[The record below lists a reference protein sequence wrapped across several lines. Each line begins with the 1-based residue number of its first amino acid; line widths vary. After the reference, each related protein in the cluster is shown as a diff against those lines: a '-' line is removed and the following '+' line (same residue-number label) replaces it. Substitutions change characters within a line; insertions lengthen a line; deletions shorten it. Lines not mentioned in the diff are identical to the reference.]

1 MGGGAGTPPNSVY
14 SVTVTTLLS
23 RPLPGLARMRH
34 SLAILAVGFIVH
46 GPVRPVVRPDFPA
59 LVSQLSEGPGFFPS
73 DNLVS
78 NETSYLHVIGTLRER
93 GIKGGA
99 YVGVGPE
106 QGFSYIAEIRPE
118 IAFIVDIRRDNLLLH
133 LLLKAIFSSSANRLE
148 YLCLLFGRP
157 VPPDLHAWTD
167 RPLTDL
173 LGWIDSTPVSRPL
186 HERSH
191 RALMAKVT
199 SFGVPLSTE
208 DRATIRRFHDEFATT
223 GLELRYTN
231 RGRSFRPWFP
241 SIRDIYLATD
251 LTGAQVSYLATEDRW
266 RIVRAM
272 EREDLIIPV
281 VGDLAGPK
289 ALREIGRYLTE
300 TGRTVS
306 AFYLSNVESYLFR
319 GGTFPAFVA
328 NVKALP
334 TEPRSVLIR
343 SWFGRGAGQPAAPS
357 GHLSTQQVH
366 TVARFLQHVSIAGDQ
381 VSYWGVANDATVE
394 NPPVPPGR

>member
-1 MGGGAGTPPNSVY
+1 M
-14 SVTVTTLLS
+14 TTLPS
-23 RPLPGLARMRH
+23 RPLPFLARLRQ
-34 SLAILAVGFIVH
+34 SLAVLAVAFTVH
-46 GPVRPVVRPDFPA
+46 GPPIRPVAQPDFPA
-59 LVSQLSEGPGFFPS
+59 LVARFSEGPGFFPS

-78 NETSYLHVIGTLRER
+78 NETSYLHAVSTLRAR
-93 GIKGGA
+93 RIAGGA

-133 LLLKAIFSSSANRLE
+133 LLLKAMFSSAANRLE

-157 VPPDLHAWTD
+157 APPDLHTWTD
-167 RPLTDL
+167 RPLADL
-173 LGWIDSTPVSRPL
+173 LQWIDTTPFNPPL
-186 HERSH
+186 HERTH
-191 RALMAKVT
+191 RALMARVT
-199 SFGVPLSTE
+199 SFGVPLSSD
-208 DRATIRRFHDEFATT
+208 DRATIRRFHDEFAAT

-251 LTGAQVSYLATEDRW
+251 LEGQRVSYLATEDRW

-272 EREDLIIPV
+272 ERADLIVPV

-289 ALREIGRYLTE
+289 ALREIGTYLGE

-328 NVKALP
+328 NVRALP
-334 TEPRSVLIR
+334 TEPESVLIR
-343 SWFGRGAGQPAAPS
+343 SWFGRGAGPPAAAA

-366 TVARFLQHVSIAGDQ
+366 TVARFLQYVAIAGDQ
-381 VSYWGVANDATVE
+381 VSYWGIANDATTE
-394 NPPVPPGR
+394 NPPVPAGR